1 MKLLVLNPNRTATM
15 TAMVVAE
22 AQRIAGDAVAVHGVT
37 AADGP
42 AVIATRESFA
52 AGARA
57 ALDTL
62 RAHSDGWADA
72 VLLACF
78 GDPGLAALRAC
89 SQVPV
94 IGMADAALREAIA
107 LGRPYHI
114 VTAGREW
121 DAMLRDTVRLSDGAQ
136 DLLDGISI
144 LDTTGLAVAQDR
156 QAFVGRLQHTLDKIH
171 DRGAPTCILGG
182 AGFAGMLPWLA
193 YRGALLDGIGAG
205 VRDAMRIT
213 RSRM

>member
-22 AQRIAGDAVAVHGVT
+22 VQRIAGNAIAVRGVT

-42 AVIATRESFA
+42 AVIATRETFA

-57 ALDTL
+57 ARETL
-62 RAHSDGWADA
+62 LTHADGWADA

-89 SQVPV
+89 SRVPV
-94 IGMADAALREAIA
+94 IGMADAALREAVA

-121 DAMLRDTVRLSDGAQ
+121 DAMLRDTVRFTDGAQ
-136 DLLDGISI
+136 ALLDGISI

-156 QAFVGRLQHTLDKIH
+156 QAFVGRLQHTLDTLH
-171 DRGAPTCILGG
+171 ERGAPTCILGG
-182 AGFAGMLPWLA
+182 AGFTGMLPWLA
-193 YRGALLDGIGAG
+193 YRGVLLDGIGAG
-205 VRDAMRIT
+205 VRDAMRHS
-213 RSRM
+213 RSGM